1 MKTPIVVAHDGSEAG
16 TRAVAHAV
24 ELARAGSV
32 RLIVAHVLEWS
43 PYSFL
48 SAEEIAERHKRRE
61 EELSR
66 AEAALVTP
74 VLQSLAGQGI
84 EATGAIQYGHVAETL
99 CEIAQEHG
107 AGQIVIGRT
116 GSSGTAG
123 TIAARLF
130 GSVAG
135 TLAQIAPVPVT
146 IVP

>member
-1 MKTPIVVAHDGSEAG
+1 MNPPIVVAPDGSEAG
-16 TRAVAHAV
+16 RRAVAHAAT
-24 ELARAGSV
+24 LARAGAS

-48 SAEEIAERHKRRE
+48 SPEELAERHKRRE
-61 EELSR
+61 QELAR
-66 AEAALVTP
+66 AETALVTP
-74 VLQSLAGQGI
+74 VLTDLAAQGI
-84 EATGAIQYGHVAETL
+84 SANGAIRYGHVAETL
-99 CEIAQEHG
+99 CEIAQESG
-107 AGQIVIGRT
+107 AVQIVIGRT